1 MEDRI
6 QEYLTGLPS
15 KLVKTE
21 HIEILF
27 RKLRG
32 FTPSDGQP
40 GFKPTELLNIA
51 NLRPTSLVFTLA
63 TEESQRSSGLK
74 H

>member
-6 QEYLTGLPS
+6 QEYLSGLPS

-21 HIEILF
+21 HIEALF
-27 RKLRG
+27 KKLRG
-32 FTPSDGQP
+32 FTPADGQP

-51 NLRPTSLVFTLA
+51 NLRPTSLVLNL
-63 TEESQRSSGLK
+63 RCSGIRDDLI
-74 H
+74 